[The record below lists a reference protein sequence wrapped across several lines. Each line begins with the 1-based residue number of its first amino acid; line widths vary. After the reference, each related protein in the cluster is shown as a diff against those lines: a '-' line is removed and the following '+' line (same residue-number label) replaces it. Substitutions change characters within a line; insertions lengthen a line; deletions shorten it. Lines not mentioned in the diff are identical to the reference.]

1 MSSDLPTLRGERV
14 TLRPMVAEDAALLS
28 RWFSDEEFQRHQWGA
43 WSGPM
48 SPEGAREFWT
58 RFQPADP
65 ASPDCALFAIEHES
79 LPIGFANYRRLNL
92 KHANADIG
100 VGIGEREL
108 WGKGLGSEAVRL
120 LRDHLLG
127 AHGLHRIRLH
137 VAATN
142 DRAIAAYKKCGFEIE
157 GIEREGV
164 RGEDG
169 AWADMAVMGL
179 VVGRSRPAFDPVP
192 VVLDG
197 SHVRLEPLR
206 MEHVDELF
214 PALDD
219 DDAWT
224 YAGSRPRDPADLARY
239 VRSALDEQVLGHHL
253 PWLTRRRS
261 DGFAIG
267 TTRYGAIDRAS
278 RSVEIGWTALGAG
291 ARRTAANTEAKY
303 LQLRHAFE
311 DLGAIRV
318 WLKADVL
325 NERSRRAIARIGAT
339 EEGIIRNE
347 RILPDGRIRDA
358 AYHSILDREWPAV
371 QARLVGYLER

>member
-1 MSSDLPTLRGERV
+1 MSSDPPTLRGERV
-14 TLRPMVAEDAALLS
+14 TLRPMVAADAALLS

-43 WSGPM
+43 WSGSM
-48 SPEGAREFWT
+48 SLEGAREFWT

-100 VGIGEREL
+100 VGIGERRL

-127 AHGLHRIRLH
+127 ARGLHRIRLH

-179 VVGRSRPAFDPVP
+179 VVGRSRPAFDPAP
-192 VVLDG
+192 VTLAG
-197 SHVRLEPLR
+197 RHVRLEPLR
-206 MEHVDELF
+206 MEHAQAVFEAGDE
-214 PALDD
+214 DD
-219 DDAWT
+219 IWRFT
-224 YAGSRPRDPADLARY
+224 TMRPPQGVGGYAAY
-239 VRSALDEQVLGHHL
+239 IRSALDGQVLGQML
-253 PWLTRRRS
+253 PFVVKRP
-261 DGFAIG
+261 DGEVVG
-267 TTRYGAIDRAS
+267 TTRYAHIDRAT
-278 RSVEIGWTALGAG
+278 RSLEIGHTFYGKG
-291 ARRTAANTEAKY
+291 ARRTAVNTEAKY
-303 LQLRHAFE
+303 LLLSHAFA
-311 DLGAIRV
+311 LGAIRV
-318 WLKADVL
+318 WLQTD
-325 NERSRRAIARIGAT
+325 
-339 EEGIIRNE
+339 IRNE
-347 RILPDGRIRDA
+347 RSQRAIERIGAKKEGELRSERLRDDGSHRT
-358 AYHSILDREWPAV
+358 SIVYSVVEPEWPETERRL
-371 QARLVGYLER
+371 QGLLAR